1 MDDFEECG
9 KNLMR
14 GLEQGIKSSTYYAM
28 YATGVSADRITQ
40 AACTRFGVESPS
52 KVFEQIG
59 NYLMEGL
66 SIGVKNGSSDAE
78 KTMESSANNTLGI
91 MQSAVEMAYAAMNS
105 ESVPAIT
112 PVVNMNKLQNGLRT
126 MDTAL
131 AAQRSYLMA
140 NAANASIDTSV
151 HKEVSINNQ
160 AAVDAITRLN
170 GDILN
175 LGDRLANMQIMLDTG
190 IVAGQMAPAMN
201 SELGT
206 LMSRSI
212 REGVG

>member
-1 MDDFEECG
+1 
-9 KNLMR
+9 
-14 GLEQGIKSSTYYAM
+14 
-28 YATGVSADRITQ
+28 
-40 AACTRFGVESPS
+40 
-52 KVFEQIG
+52 
-59 NYLMEGL
+59 
-66 SIGVKNGSSDAE
+66 
-78 KTMESSANNTLGI
+78 
-91 MQSAVEMAYAAMNS
+91 
-105 ESVPAIT
+105 
-112 PVVNMNKLQNGLRT
+112 MNKLQNGIRT

-190 IVAGQMAPAMN
+190 IVAGQMAPAMI